1 MITEIYYFYLTNI
14 GFGNIILLSGYD
26 AIINPIVQA
35 LPFQGCLFSAFKAK
49 RSQYCSEDGGFNM
62 AEQDVLITIEGLHKM
77 EEELEHLKTVRRKEV
92 ADRIKQAIEFG
103 DISENSEYEDA
114 KNEQAFI
121 EGSILALEKKL
132 KNARVVDDSDVNIDV
147 VSEYST
153 VTLLNL
159 DTSEEISYQI
169 VGSVEAKPFEG
180 KISNESP
187 VGKAVLG
194 HPVGSELT
202 VSVPAGELHL
212 RIVSINK

>member
-1 MITEIYYFYLTNI
+1 
-14 GFGNIILLSGYD
+14 
-26 AIINPIVQA
+26 
-35 LPFQGCLFSAFKAK
+35 
-49 RSQYCSEDGGFNM
+49 M

-159 DTSEEISYQI
+159 DTNEEISYQI

-194 HPVGSELT
+194 HPVGNELT
-202 VSVPAGELHL
+202 VIVPAGELRL
-212 RIVSINK
+212 RIVSIHK